1 MLKYLELA
9 VCGTNLKPTY
19 PFIGSTI
26 RGTFGYALRYAS
38 CPFVSQECGTI
49 LQKVSSK

>member
-9 VCGTNLKPTY
+9 VCGTNLKPNY

-26 RGTFGYALRYAS
+26 RGTFGHALRYARAALTLARNAIQ
-38 CPFVSQECGTI
+38 CC
-49 LQKVSSK
+49 KK